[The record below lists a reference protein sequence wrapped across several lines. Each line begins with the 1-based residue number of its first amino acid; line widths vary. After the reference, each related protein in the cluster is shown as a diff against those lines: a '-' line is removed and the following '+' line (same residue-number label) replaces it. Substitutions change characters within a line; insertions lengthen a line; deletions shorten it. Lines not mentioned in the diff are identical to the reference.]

1 MSNIE
6 WTDETWNP
14 TTGCSRVSPGCD
26 NCYMFALW
34 PRLHAMRVNGYQGAP
49 DELAIHES
57 RLDKPFEWVRP
68 RKIFVNSMS
77 DLFHRDVPYE
87 FIDRVFIT
95 MTVNPRHTFQVLTK
109 RPGRVVHWWKESLK
123 FEDRDWPDNVWI
135 GTSVESQKYLPRARV
150 LAAVPAK
157 VRFLSV
163 EPLLGPINLGFNDMQ
178 FSFDG
183 STFWHADGCGG
194 TLDQDDECD
203 VGCKGVR
210 AKGMPFNWVIV
221 GGESGP
227 NARPMETEWV
237 ERIKAQCQGAFVPFF
252 FKQWGGVNKKA
263 TGRLINGSEW
273 NQFPTPQLSSV

>member
-1 MSNIE
+1 MSQIE

-34 PRLHAMRVNGYQGAP
+34 PRLQAMGTNGYQGAP

-87 FIDRVFIT
+87 FIDRVFLV
-95 MTVNPRHTFQVLTK
+95 MKFNPRHTFQVLTK
-109 RPGRVVHWWKESLK
+109 RPGRVMDWWNQSAK
-123 FEDRDWPDNVWI
+123 FKGQNWPDNVWI

-150 LAAVPAK
+150 LAQVPAK

-163 EPLLGPINLGFNDMQ
+163 EPLLGPVDLGFGDMQ
-178 FSFDG
+178 PSFDG
-183 STFWHADGCGG
+183 STVLWHADGCGG
-194 TLDQDDECD
+194 MLDHDDQCD
-203 VGCKGVR
+203 FECKGVR

-227 NARPMETEWV
+227 NARPMDPEWV
-237 ERIKAQCQGAFVPFF
+237 KRIKAQCQEAFVPFF

-273 NQFPTPQLSSV
+273 NQFPIVPAGV